1 MTMTTELS
9 CDVLV
14 IGGGPAGCWAALT
27 AREAGASVVL
37 VDKGYVGTSGAT
49 APTNSTVH
57 YIVPDDATQRLG
69 MVGSRVKEG
78 QPFIDPSW
86 VERVYDQTCANLD
99 RLTEWGYEWP
109 RNELGGE
116 FRGNLRGPDYLQ
128 FLRRRLRKTGVKI
141 LDHSPALSLLQA
153 NDGVAG
159 ARGVSRAYGR
169 HAAGTWD
176 VRANAVVM
184 ATGGCAFRSGATGTF
199 NLTGDG
205 YLMAA
210 QAGATFSGLEFTSN
224 YAIAPATGALTKGII
239 YRSASFSDAQGQAVP
254 RPQLF
259 RKLADGE
266 RVFAVL
272 DKAGDYLAE
281 GYRQGQP
288 NIFLY
293 FNRMGSDPFRVP
305 YEIRLFYEGTVRG
318 TGGLLTSE
326 QCETSV
332 PGLFAAG
339 DVVSKERLVGPAAS
353 GGGPA
358 SSWTN
363 ASGTWAGAAAAR
375 RAREVGAR
383 GAERVVHDV
392 TDISG
397 ASTSK
402 DTAAAEKDIP
412 YREAFERVQAQV
424 VPLDR
429 NYFRTGEGLRAG
441 LAELDALWATRHRI
455 APEAHADTPDGQVRA
470 QVRLHELNAM
480 IASAR
485 LFFTSALAREESC
498 VLHRREDFPQSP
510 ASAPALPP
518 YHIHVSGLDTLRQ
531 WRVPLAW
538 TPAAPRTQPAAIAE
552 VATA

>member
-1 MTMTTELS
+1 
-9 CDVLV
+9 
-14 IGGGPAGCWAALT
+14 
-27 AREAGASVVL
+27 
-37 VDKGYVGTSGAT
+37 
-49 APTNSTVH
+49 VH
-57 YIVPDDATQRLG
+57 YIVPDDAAQRLG

-128 FLRRRLRKTGVKI
+128 FLRRRLRKSGVKI

-153 NDGVAG
+153 DDGVAG

-169 HAAGTWD
+169 HAAGTWE
-176 VRANAVVM
+176 VRAKTVVM

-239 YRSASFSDAQGQAVP
+239 YRSASFSDAQGQPVP

-272 DKAGDYLAE
+272 DKAGDYLAD

-293 FNRMGSDPFRVP
+293 FNRVGSDPFRVP

-339 DVVSKERLVGPAAS
+339 DVVSKERLVGAAAS

-363 ASGTWAGAAAAR
+363 ASGTWAGAAAAQ
-375 RAREVGAR
+375 RAREIGLR
-383 GAERVVHDV
+383 GGERVVRNV
-392 TDISG
+392 SDISG
-397 ASTSK
+397 TGASK
-402 DTAAAEKDIP
+402 DTAAEKDIT

-429 NYFRTGEGLRAG
+429 NYFRTGAGLRAG
-441 LAELDALWATRHRI
+441 LAELDALWAKRHRI
-455 APEAHADTPDGQVRA
+455 APDAHADTPDGHVRA
-470 QVRLHELNAM
+470 QVRWHELSAM

-498 VLHRREDFPQSP
+498 GLHRREDFPQVP
-510 ASAPALPP
+510 GAASTPR
-518 YHIHVSGLDTLRQ
+518 HIHVSGVDTLRQ
-531 WRVPLAW
+531 WSVPLAW
-538 TPAAPRTQPAAIAE
+538 TPTAPRTQPDESATQVSEAAA
-552 VATA
+552 A